1 MQLRLGILGLVA
13 TAGLLAGC
21 SGPAFESQR
30 VFDEAKGTTPT
41 GDAYHQALYSGYME
55 HATYEQEEMMNYT
68 SADEPRA
75 QRDGLRS
82 WRDPGSGRCHR
93 LRAAAGRQGRGADP
107 GPQPA
112 GRSAGRRRCRRTCPR
127 PRPWRRPTMPAGSS
141 SSTRTSSPSDIA
153 YCRDGFYKNMAI
165 VNDAVIPEAPELVS
179 LQSDVFFDFDKYNL
193 KPAAIAE
200 LDKVYPVMV
209 ADTTSQFLISGHTDT
224 VGSAAY
230 NQKLSERRAQ
240 VVADYLESKG
250 VSADRMTV
258 TGFGFTQ
265 LSVQTPPNTPNAENR
280 RDGNPSPLSDAST
293 YRIEG
298 ARPGG
303 RAPFVCA
310 CPRRSQR
317 RPDRSRARGRGSRRW
332 LSASRCLWRD
342 PGWPAAP
349 TGRTL
354 ADRGKDR
361 LGSLG
366 QRGSIAAM
374 PRRSDRRDSAW
385 CSRRSRPSG
394 RQLSRL
400 HHARPEPAAH
410 ARTRLSGAAEAGTP
424 KRKPGADG
432 DVGARS

>member
-21 SGPAFESQR
+21 SGPAFESYR
-30 VFDEAKGTTPT
+30 VYDQAKGTTPT

-68 SADEPRA
+68 SAMSHARNA
-75 QRDGLRS
+75 M
-82 WRDPGSGRCHR
+82 
-93 LRAAAGRQGRGADP
+93 AAAHGETPAVAGVNDF

-112 GRSAGRRRCRRTCPR
+112 DKVEELTQARNQLVAALGDAGAKDVPEAAALAQTYYACWVEQQHENFQPH
-127 PRPWRRPTMPAGSS
+127 
-141 SSTRTSSPSDIA
+141 DIA

-165 VNDAVIPEAPELVS
+165 LNNAVIPEAPELVS

-258 TGFGFTQ
+258 KGFGFTQ

-280 RDGNPSPLSDAST
+280 RT
-293 YRIEG
+293 EI
-298 ARPGG
+298 
-303 RAPFVCA
+303 
-310 CPRRSQR
+310 RRR
-317 RPDRSRARGRGSRRW
+317 
-332 LSASRCLWRD
+332 
-342 PGWPAAP
+342 
-349 TGRTL
+349 
-354 ADRGKDR
+354 
-361 LGSLG
+361 
-366 QRGSIAAM
+366 
-374 PRRSDRRDSAW
+374 
-385 CSRRSRPSG
+385 
-394 RQLSRL
+394 
-400 HHARPEPAAH
+400 
-410 ARTRLSGAAEAGTP
+410 
-424 KRKPGADG
+424 
-432 DVGARS
+432 